1 MKKIFFVTFLLLI
14 IPKLAFAY
22 DCSAVGGKR
31 INSSG
36 FVYFDGQKGNDEKG
50 SRTYDPLL

>member
-1 MKKIFFVTFLLLI
+1 MKKIILLIFCLLI
-14 IPKLAFAY
+14 IPKFAFAY

-36 FVYFDGQKGNDEKG
+36 FVYFDGQKGKFIKCLDIE
-50 SRTYDPLL
+50 DPAN

>member
-1 MKKIFFVTFLLLI
+1 MKKIFLLIFCLLI
-14 IPKLAFAY
+14 IPKFAFAY

-36 FVYFDGQKGNDEKG
+36 FVYFDWQKGKFFNGFEI
-50 SRTYDPLL
+50 